1 MFKDKHK
8 VIFVTNHITLEKTII
23 SRVESMYT
31 GCLSRIYSVIS
42 DYVNRIN
49 AVFKHLL
56 KLDSRHGR

>member
-1 MFKDKHK
+1 
-8 VIFVTNHITLEKTII
+8 
-23 SRVESMYT
+23 MYT